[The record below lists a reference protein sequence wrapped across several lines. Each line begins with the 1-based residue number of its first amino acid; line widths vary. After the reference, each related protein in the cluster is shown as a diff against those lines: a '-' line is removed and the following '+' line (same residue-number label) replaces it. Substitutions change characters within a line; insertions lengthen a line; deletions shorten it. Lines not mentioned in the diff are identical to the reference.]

1 MSKFLAAAFFGLSF
15 GLSASA
21 ALAAEPIA
29 TLIEIEGG
37 RVSVNQGEGFAPAV
51 EGMRL
56 KPGDRV
62 MAQDDNSAEINFDD
76 GCKPVYEVEENQ
88 IVTVPDRSTCA
99 GGVPLVQSLT
109 PTGGAAI
116 GSAGAAGT
124 VGPGNVAGGLIVV
137 GFAAAGLC
145 WLKCDDDDDEDDDDT
160 VSP

>member
-1 MSKFLAAAFFGLSF
+1 MLKDEGDMAKNFTAAVFGLSF

-29 TLIEIEGG
+29 TLTEFEGKG
-37 RVSVNQGEGFAPAV
+37 KISVNQGEGFAPAV

-62 MAQDDNSAEINFDD
+62 MAYDDSSAELKFDD
-76 GCKPVYEVEENQ
+76 CETETEVHENS
-88 IVTVPDRSTCA
+88 IVTVPDKTTCN

-109 PTGGAAI
+109 PTGSGAI
-116 GSAGAAGT
+116 GSTGAGK
-124 VGPGNVAGGLIVV
+124 GGLI
-137 GFAAAGLC
+137 FAAWAVGAVIACSQLC
-145 WLKCDDDDDEDDDDT
+145 EEDDDDT